1 MLKYKDETINNAL
14 MLLNNLEIKGIENA
28 KRVALISQ
36 LLRATEKGETEDG
49 KLQNRARSETVQRL
63 QRTPCTQQCRIS
75 LCRGERRERDSERM
89 LS

>member
-49 KLQNRARSETVQRL
+49 SKDEEV
-63 QRTPCTQQCRIS
+63 
-75 LCRGERRERDSERM
+75 
-89 LS
+89 

>member
-49 KLQNRARSETVQRL
+49 SKDEEVCKHNS
-63 QRTPCTQQCRIS
+63 
-75 LCRGERRERDSERM
+75 
-89 LS
+89 